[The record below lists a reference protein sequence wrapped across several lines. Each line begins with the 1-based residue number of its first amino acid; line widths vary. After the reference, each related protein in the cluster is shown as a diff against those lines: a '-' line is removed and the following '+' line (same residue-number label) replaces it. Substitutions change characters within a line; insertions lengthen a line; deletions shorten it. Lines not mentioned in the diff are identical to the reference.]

1 MHRLQYTLF
10 SIFLAGT
17 LLLAACSFTSGTGP
31 TATTVAAATSAQAT
45 IQSAAPTAP
54 PPTSPPI
61 PSATPNP
68 TATLAPTQPPQPT
81 ATTAPTETTTPTAA
95 ASPTSASTAVPAGAT
110 AHVDQ
115 ATYCRKEPSPT
126 SSSIFIAQAGS
137 DLPIVSQTSLK
148 NYVIVQNP
156 NNTAQTCWLW
166 TQYVTING
174 SITGLPLVTPPPVT
188 IQDVDFVVSF
198 FRVEVCRSAWM
209 PGFTVVNTGLKTL
222 DSSRI
227 RIKDDATKTT
237 RIQPNNYFDLR
248 SGCSVEKNVP
258 EIANGQIGFVF
269 SEPFSYDPTGSELA
283 VTVTLCTE
291 DGLGG
296 TCKTK
301 SFTITP

>member
-1 MHRLQYTLF
+1 MNRLLVRIF

-17 LLLAACSFTSGTGP
+17 LLLAACSFTSGTVP
-31 TATTVAAATSAQAT
+31 TATSVAVATSAQAT
-45 IQSAAPTAP
+45 LQSAAPTAP

-68 TATLAPTQPPQPT
+68 TATQPPQPT
-81 ATTAPTETTTPTAA
+81 ATTAPTETTVPTATEPA
-95 ASPTSASTAVPAGAT
+95 ASPTSAPTAAPAGAT

-137 DLPIVSQTSLK
+137 DLTVVSQTSLK

-174 SITGLPLVTPPPVT
+174 SLTGLPMVTPPPVT
-188 IQDVDFVVSF
+188 IQEVDFVVAF
-198 FRVEVCRSAWM
+198 FRIEVCKSAWM
-209 PGFTVVNTGLKTL
+209 PGFTVINAGTKTL
-222 DSSRI
+222 ESSRI
-227 RIKDDATKTT
+227 RIKDDSTKTT

-248 SGCSVEKNVP
+248 SGCSVDKNVP
-258 EIANGQIGFVF
+258 NLANGQVGFVF
-269 SEPFSYDPTGSELA
+269 SEPFSYDPSGNELA

-301 SFTITP
+301 TFTFTP